1 MAITKAEII
10 ELAFTRDVSTEHILD
25 TDISVAVDRYVTAYV
40 DDVTDA
46 SSIYDDYVKPV
57 IAFGVAVNIFNRLS
71 AEITDRGVV
80 AMVTDGATVLDADSK
95 LRTLSEYKD
104 TLNTLIKLMCEAAE
118 DAGMTLVDDN
128 LTFEPVGFTGTTKQG
143 VL

>member
-10 ELAFTRDVSTEHILD
+10 ELAFTRDVSIEHILD
-25 TDISVAVDRYVTAYV
+25 TDISVAFDRYVTAYV

-118 DAGMTLVDDN
+118 DAGMTLVDDD